1 MFLLWPITQWH
12 AKCVMQVHRG
22 HGGST
27 SLYFNFCVTERGRW
41 SDWRFGT
48 EKEPTVATRQ
58 EDGQNSE
65 PVRSD
70 SDGEQKETSL
80 HLSGTEPLSSKL
92 QPETSLS
99 MLYHVSLKGNNCHN
113 SFQCKPVKDYNS
125 SSHPQKLAGLGGLV
139 IIVLDIGPK
148 VWGFIHGR
156 DNECLRVIKIHST
169 TFFGEKTRPSV
180 LCRKTL
186 RRVKRYLVGEIHG
199 RFSPSFS
206 LIRF

>member
-80 HLSGTEPLSSKL
+80 HLSGIEPLSSKL

-99 MLYHVSLKGNNCHN
+99 MLYRVSLSQFLSVQAC
-113 SFQCKPVKDYNS
+113 QRI
-125 SSHPQKLAGLGGLV
+125 QKLAGLGGLV
-139 IIVLDIGPK
+139 IIMLDIGPK
-148 VWGFIHGR
+148 VWVFIQGR
-156 DNECLRVIKIHST
+156 DNEFLRVIKIHST

-206 LIRF
+206 VIRF